1 MTSSGYA
8 GEKLMT
14 SYALT
19 LVGNANSSPLQPAH
33 IERVFQRLEF
43 SGETDWLAE
52 GEACDLLFNSRLS
65 AEDITQKAR
74 DALAG
79 CSIDAVCTLIEG
91 RRKKLLISDMDSTVI
106 EQECIDELA
115 DAIGMG
121 PQIRAITASVI
132 QGNISFPEALRQ
144 RLELMQG
151 MEKTILENVY
161 EQRISL
167 KSGARTLVQTM
178 RHHGAFCIL
187 VSGGFT
193 YFTSRVAARLGFHD
207 HQGNELIFKDGKLTG
222 DVKNPILGRSAKLNT
237 LMTLCDDKGFKPF
250 DVLAVGDGA
259 NDIKMIEA
267 AGLGVAFDDDTGSL
281 LDHANARIDHTDLT
295 ALLYI
300 QGFRKSEFIYN

>member
-1 MTSSGYA
+1 
-8 GEKLMT
+8 MT

-19 LVGNANSSPLQPAH
+19 LVGNTNSSPLEPDH
-33 IERVFQRLEF
+33 IEQVFQCLGLP
-43 SGETDWLAE
+43 GETDWLGE
-52 GEACDLLFNSRLS
+52 GEACDLLINSRLS
-65 AEDITQKAR
+65 AEEITKKAR

-79 CSIDAVCTLIEG
+79 CSIDTVCTIIEGG

-106 EQECIDELA
+106 DQECIDELA
-115 DAIGMG
+115 DAIGLG
-121 PQIRAITASVI
+121 SQIRAITASVI
-132 QGNISFPEALRQ
+132 QGNISFPEALRK
-144 RLELMQG
+144 RLELMKG
-151 MEKTILENVY
+151 MEQTVLENVY

-193 YFTSRVAARLGFHD
+193 YFTSRIAARLGFHD
-207 HQGNELIFKDGKLTG
+207 HQGNELIFNHGKLTG
-222 DVKNPILGRSAKLNT
+222 EVKSSILGRSAKLDT
-237 LMTLCDDKGFKPF
+237 LMTLCDEKGLKPF

-267 AGLGVAFDDDTGSL
+267 AGLGVAFHDDTGSL
-281 LDHANARIDHTDLT
+281 LHHANACIDYADLT

-300 QGFRKSEFIYN
+300 QGFHKSEFVYN